1 MATVLSKTFDVPH
14 GAVII
19 NVQDAIVGNVSVHT
33 AYVTG
38 LNAVTDINAWIA
50 QTCANVDAAA
60 TALHA
65 AFTAAGWTPNGN

>member
-1 MATVLSKTFDVPH
+1 MATVQSKTFDLQH

-19 NVQDAIVGNVSVHT
+19 VVLDSLGNQSVHT

-38 LNAVTDINAWIA
+38 LNPVTDVNAWIT
-50 QTCANVDAAA
+50 QTLTNVDAAA
-60 TALHA
+60 NAMHA